1 MSPVEKPVEVENQKY
16 PNEDLWERNLKTLPS
31 KMVNNH

>member
-16 PNEDLWERNLKTLPS
+16 PNEDLWKETS
-31 KMVNNH
+31 KHYHQRW